1 MKNYV
6 INNYRMGGYLLL
18 AVGLINLRY
27 QTGQSEILK
36 NSLLIILPG
45 VLLLIA
51 TWIPVIAK
59 MLLPKISQI
68 LVITLGTLL
77 ALYAIVN

>member
-18 AVGLINLRY
+18 AIGLINLRY

-36 NSLLIILPG
+36 SSLLIIVPG
-45 VLLLIA
+45 TLLLIA
-51 TWIPVIAK
+51 TWIPAIAK
-59 MLLPKISQI
+59 ILLPKSSQI
-68 LVITLGTLL
+68 LVTTMGSLL

>member
-18 AVGLINLRY
+18 AIGLINLRY

-36 NSLLIILPG
+36 SSLLIIVPG
-45 VLLLIA
+45 TLLLIA
-51 TWIPVIAK
+51 TWIPAIAK
-59 MLLPKISQI
+59 ILLPKSSQI
-68 LVITLGTLL
+68 LVTTLGSLL

>member
-36 NSLLIILPG
+36 NSLFIILPG

-51 TWIPVIAK
+51 TWIPAVAK